1 MMTYRGERAFIEREL
16 DYLWSVMQDV
26 LAAKETARPEAMAEL
41 DNLYAEARQRF
52 DWYRQRLDELLSPWW
67 YS

>member
-1 MMTYRGERAFIEREL
+1 MTTYRGERKFIEHEL
-16 DYLWSVMQDV
+16 EYLWNTMEEL
-26 LAAKETARPEAMAEL
+26 LAAKETARPENMDEL